1 MCPQTTSRSQERA
14 EDSERAAPCR
24 APCSRATSLHLPG
37 PGSRTCQ
44 RPSPVEAPL
53 PQNSQSRPRATP
65 ETKMQSWVTTA
76 CKAARHPAN
85 TQLVR
90 SWLGSLTGGHLH
102 TDSTPSTGAAP
113 WQPEGETLGT
123 RAGHPVGTAAPG
135 ARGERTREAGCAD
148 STLGEEPQRG
158 TCPGQP
164 PRRLHPRAC
173 HQRDP
178 ALAPAHRTLTGC
190 PLGEQA
196 MTPARPSLPN
206 NCVCRCQRSRARTQ
220 AHTRGLGG

>member
-1 MCPQTTSRSQERA
+1 
-14 EDSERAAPCR
+14 
-24 APCSRATSLHLPG
+24 
-37 PGSRTCQ
+37 
-44 RPSPVEAPL
+44 
-53 PQNSQSRPRATP
+53 
-65 ETKMQSWVTTA
+65 MQSWVTTA

-148 STLGEEPQRG
+148 STL
-158 TCPGQP
+158 
-164 PRRLHPRAC
+164 RLCCSKCILWTSSSGWPVRLLEHKI
-173 HQRDP
+173 
-178 ALAPAHRTLTGC
+178 L
-190 PLGEQA
+190 
-196 MTPARPSLPN
+196 SLS
-206 NCVCRCQRSRARTQ
+206 QTY
-220 AHTRGLGG
+220 

>member
-1 MCPQTTSRSQERA
+1 MPTSQRSWPLGSICPISDSSQNQRPSHAEPVCLQTTSRSQERA

-24 APCSRATSLHLPG
+24 APRSRATSLHLPG
-37 PGSRTCQ
+37 PGSRPCQ

-53 PQNSQSRPRATP
+53 PQNSQSQLRATP

-102 TDSTPSTGAAP
+102 PDSTPSTGAAP

-135 ARGERTREAGCAD
+135 ARGERTGEVGCA
-148 STLGEEPQRG
+148 T
-158 TCPGQP
+158 
-164 PRRLHPRAC
+164 
-173 HQRDP
+173 
-178 ALAPAHRTLTGC
+178 APW
-190 PLGEQA
+190 
-196 MTPARPSLPN
+196 
-206 NCVCRCQRSRARTQ
+206 VRSR
-220 AHTRGLGG
+220 RGAPVQGSRRAGSTPEPVTSGTPP